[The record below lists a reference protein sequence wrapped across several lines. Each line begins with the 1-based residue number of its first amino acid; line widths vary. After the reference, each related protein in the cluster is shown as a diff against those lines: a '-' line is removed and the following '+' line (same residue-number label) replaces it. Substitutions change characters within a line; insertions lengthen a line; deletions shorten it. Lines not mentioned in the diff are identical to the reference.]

1 MQGLMSQYGWL
12 GVILAMLLESS
23 IVPIPSEA
31 VVVAAGYV
39 GIPLWTIVW
48 AGAIG
53 STLGGCIGYAIGRS
67 GVRWFLDRFGRWIGL
82 TTARLQTLDELATRY
97 GIFSVLI
104 GRLVPFVPFKVFSIG
119 AGMSRVAFGG
129 FVLMTFV
136 GVVPRLFLLALA
148 GSWLRR
154 AALPTLGV
162 LMLLGVLLYL
172 RKRLKA
178 RRNRTASPIVGDGSI

>member
-1 MQGLMSQYGWL
+1 MDMQGLISQYGWL

-82 TTARLQTLDELATRY
+82 TTARLQKLDELAKRY

-136 GVVPRLFLLALA
+136 GVIPRLFLLALA
-148 GSWLRR
+148 GTWLRR
-154 AALPTLGV
+154 AALPTLGI
-162 LMLLGVLLYL
+162 LLLIGGFFHLW
-172 RKRLKA
+172 KRLKTPKLDSRPTTPA
-178 RRNRTASPIVGDGSI
+178 A